1 MARAKQTKG
10 ICAYCGQPIGKTAA
24 ARHFAS
30 CPACQNAAAH
40 AEKSKRKP
48 ETLYRLRVQAQ
59 GQPEYW
65 LDLEMRGGARL
76 SDLDEYLRGIWLE
89 CCGHMSQFSVDG
101 WGGGEVAKSRTI
113 ENAFGTGA
121 ELTHIYDFGTSSYTL
136 IKSVG
141 TRQGKPLTQHPVA
154 LLMRN
159 EAPVYECMEC
169 QQPAA
174 WFCSECV
181 YEHEESGLL
190 CDRHVEGH
198 PHENYGEPV
207 PVVNSPRF
215 GMCGYEGP
223 AEPPY

>member
-10 ICAYCGQPIGKTAA
+10 ICAYCKKDVGKAA
-24 ARHFAS
+24 ASRHFAS
-30 CPACQNAAAH
+30 CPACQAAVAY
-40 AEKSKRKP
+40 AEQSKRKS
-48 ETLYRLRVQAQ
+48 ETLYHLRVQAS
-59 GQPEYW
+59 GQPAYW
-65 LDLEMRGGARL
+65 LDLEMRGTAKL
-76 SDLDEYLRGIWLE
+76 SDLDDYLRAIWLE
-89 CCGHMSQFSVDG
+89 CCGHMSQFSKDG
-101 WGGGEVAKSRTI
+101 WGGGEIAKSRSM
-113 ENAFGTGA
+113 ENALGGGE
-121 ELTHIYDFGTSSYTL
+121 ELTHIYDFGASSETL

-141 TRQGKPLTQHPVA
+141 SRQGKPLTKHPIT

-159 EAPVYECMEC
+159 EVPVFECMEC
-169 QQPAA
+169 QQPAT

-190 CDRHVEGH
+190 CDQHVEGH

-207 PVVNSPRF
+207 ALVNSPRM